1 VSGANIGKQRYAG
14 DDGTADPHVAAA
26 LSAYAA
32 GQGSE
37 QAALAALSR
46 ARLLLPLV
54 EREAGTGESCEHTVH
69 SGAPEAGCDHRTAKE
84 MAFPTLVGRDGRH
97 AVLAFTSLAALAGW
111 RGDARPVPA
120 GAGQVWSTATGD
132 SCAVVID
139 VAGPVPLAID
149 GARLAALAAG
159 DPPPSPCADPDV
171 RAQVMAV
178 LADEP
183 AIVGADLAE
192 GPEGTD
198 LAVHLTFG
206 AAVPGE
212 TGLPTP
218 PGMPAGRGV
227 RGGPAGPDVPGAAG
241 GEPAVP
247 DAVYRAAEAIAGRLA
262 GRLRRGI
269 EITAAPAPR

>member
-1 VSGANIGKQRYAG
+1 MGEEVGLRRARSWHRVGAVSGIGKQRYAG
-14 DDGTADPHVAAA
+14 DDGAADPHVAAA

-37 QAALAALSR
+37 QAALAVLSR
-46 ARLLLPLV
+46 ARLLVPLV
-54 EREAGTGESCEHTVH
+54 ERAAGADEPCAHAAH
-69 SGAPEAGCDHRTAKE
+69 PGAPEAECDHHAAKE
-84 MAFPTLVGRDGRH
+84 MAFPTLIGRDGRR

-120 GAGQVWSTATGD
+120 EARQVWSTAAGH

-139 VAGPVPLAID
+139 VAGPVPLAVD

-159 DPPPSPCADPDV
+159 DPPPSPYADPDV
-171 RAQVMAV
+171 RAQVMAA

-183 AIVGADLAE
+183 AIVGVDLAE
-192 GPEGTD
+192 GPPGTD
-198 LAVHLTFG
+198 LAVRLTF
-206 AAVPGE
+206 
-212 TGLPTP
+212 
-218 PGMPAGRGV
+218 
-227 RGGPAGPDVPGAAG
+227 G

-247 DAVYRAAEAIAGRLA
+247 DAVYRVAEAIAGRLA

-269 EITAAPAPR
+269 EVAAAPAPR